1 MHQHHR
7 GARRTGV
14 VADDVEARRV
24 HDAATYPCATGN
36 LTGVTSSRQE
46 CTVARDERL
55 ARWAAECLGV
65 ESVELRA
72 VLAGAG
78 NLGFAVHTPADD
90 DGDSPV
96 AFLRTKMGSD
106 GASGL
111 GYSLQREGAILE
123 VAGTLGFPVA
133 PVLGTLADPDAL
145 LMGFVPGVGRPDPDE
160 IERVAPKYVALVA
173 AVHRSDA
180 TLFPVEQHDTMEAA
194 MRADLRAWTGDAE
207 DRGVLDVPLIALAAR
222 VLAERLPPG
231 EGPPCLVHGDVGAGN
246 FLALDGEVAAMLDW
260 ELAHLGD
267 PHEDLAWLWM
277 RGAHTSFG
285 DPLARFAEYEA
296 ASGVAIDHARLA
308 WQLALVMWKSV
319 IALHGRLRA
328 VAPGEL
334 AMIALTVARTY
345 DALLGAQLV
354 RVLGGSLGLLAM
366 APERVGVVEANL
378 ADELLHVTDLAA
390 DQRVV
395 LEYLRDSAALGD
407 WQRRELRR
415 DCDEVLGIEPDGLL
429 DHVRS
434 CPSEGLLA
442 VATVLGRAADRA
454 AMASPKSVRRI
465 ERAQRIGLG
474 IA

>member
-1 MHQHHR
+1 M
-7 GARRTGV
+7 
-14 VADDVEARRV
+14 
-24 HDAATYPCATGN
+24 
-36 LTGVTSSRQE
+36 
-46 CTVARDERL
+46 ARDEQL
-55 ARWAAECLGV
+55 SRWAASCLGV
-65 ESVELRA
+65 DRVQLRE

-78 NLGFAVHTPADD
+78 NLGFAVHTGG

-106 GASGL
+106 GPNGL

-123 VAGTLGFPVA
+123 VAATLGFPVA
-133 PVLGTLADPDAL
+133 PVLGTLGDPDAL
-145 LMGFVPGVGRPDPDE
+145 LMGFVAGVDRPEPDE
-160 IERVAPKYVALVA
+160 IERVAPKYLALIA

-180 TLFPVEQHDTMEAA
+180 TLFPVEQHATMQEAV
-194 MRADLRAWTGDAE
+194 RADLQAWMRDAE
-207 DRGVLDVPLIALAAR
+207 DRDVLDVPLIALAAR
-222 VLAERLPPG
+222 VLAEHLPAG
-231 EGPPCLVHGDVGAGN
+231 DGPPSLVHGDVGAGN
-246 FLALDGEVAAMLDW
+246 FLARDGEVAAMLDW

-285 DPLARFAEYEA
+285 DPMARFAEYEA
-296 ASGVAIDHARLA
+296 ASGATIDHARLA

-319 IALHGRLRA
+319 STLHGRLR
-328 VAPGEL
+328 VVVPGEL
-334 AMIALTVARTY
+334 AMIALTVALTY

-366 APERVGVVEANL
+366 TPERADAVEANL

-390 DQRVV
+390 DRRVV
-395 LEYLRDSAALGD
+395 LEYLRDASALGD

-415 DCDEVLGIEPDGLL
+415 DCDEVLGVEPEGLLEHVRACPSDGLL
-429 DHVRS
+429 
-434 CPSEGLLA
+434 P